1 MPFEFAT
8 ATRIVFGAGTL
19 REAGPAAAALCPGGR
34 ALVVTGASAG
44 HAAPLLADLEAHG
57 LCPTL
62 FQVAAEPTL
71 DLVRAGAQQARA
83 AGCELVIGLGGGS
96 ALDTGKAIAALAT
109 NPGDP
114 LDYVEVIG
122 RGQPLTQTPLPFIA
136 IPTTAGTG
144 TEVTRNAVLASP
156 EHHVK
161 VSLRSPRM
169 LARLAIVD
177 PELTYSLPPA
187 ETASTGLD
195 ALTQLLEAFVCNR
208 PNPLID
214 ALCREGLGRAARAL
228 RQAYAQ
234 GHDVAARED
243 MALASLFGGLA
254 LANARLGAVHGF
266 AAPIGGLLAAP
277 HGAVCARLLPIVV
290 AVNVRALQRRAPE
303 SPVLPRYVEAARRL
317 TSDSWATAEDG
328 VVWLQNLAGDL
339 QIKPLSA
346 YGLTPA
352 DFAPL
357 IENAAV
363 ASSMQGNPIRLTPA
377 ELREILEQA
386 V

>member
-8 ATRIVFGAGTL
+8 ANRIIFGAGAL
-19 REAGPAAAALCPGGR
+19 REAGLAAAELCPGGR
-34 ALVVTGASAG
+34 VVVVTGASAG
-44 HAAPLLADLEAHG
+44 RAAPLLADLEARG
-57 LCPTL
+57 LHPTL
-62 FQVAAEPTL
+62 FQVSAEPTF
-71 DLVRAGAQQARA
+71 DVVRAGATLARDSTC
-83 AGCELVIGLGGGS
+83 GLVIGLGGGS
-96 ALDTGKAIAALAT
+96 ALDAGKAIAALAA

-122 RGQPLTQTPLPFIA
+122 RGQALTQAPLPYIA

-169 LARLAIVD
+169 LPRVAIVD
-177 PELTYSLPPA
+177 PELTYSLPPE
-187 ETASTGLD
+187 ETACTGLD
-195 ALTQLLEAFVCNR
+195 ALTQLLEPFTCNR
-208 PNPLID
+208 PNPLTD
-214 ALCREGLGRAARAL
+214 AVCREGMQRAARAL
-228 RQAYAQ
+228 RQVYAH
-234 GHDVAARED
+234 GRDPAARED
-243 MALASLFGGLA
+243 MAVASLFGGLA

-277 HGAVCARLLPIVV
+277 HGAVCARLLPVVV
-290 AVNVRALQRRAPE
+290 AVNLRALRARAPE
-303 SPVLPRYVEAARRL
+303 SPALPRYAEAARLL
-317 TSDSWATAEDG
+317 TGDGWATAEDG
-328 VVWLQNLAGDL
+328 VVWLQTLAADL
-339 QIKPLSA
+339 QIRPLA
-346 YGLTPA
+346 GYGLQPA
-352 DFAPL
+352 HFPAL

-363 ASSMQGNPIRLTPA
+363 ASSMQGNPVKLTTD

>member
-19 REAGPAAAALCPGGR
+19 REAGPAAVELCPGGR
-34 ALVVTGASAG
+34 VAVITGGSSE
-44 HAAPLLADLEAHG
+44 HAATLIADLTAHG
-57 LCPTL
+57 L
-62 FQVAAEPTL
+62 QVTQVPVTTEPTL
-71 DLVRAGAQQARA
+71 ELVRTGAQQVRA
-83 AGCELVIGLGGGS
+83 AGCALVIGLGGGS

-122 RGQPLTQTPLPFIA
+122 RGQPLRETPLPYIA

-144 TEVTRNAVLASP
+144 TEVTRNAVLAST
-156 EHHVK
+156 EHRVK

-187 ETASTGLD
+187 ATASTGLD
-195 ALTQLLEAFVCNR
+195 ALTQLLEPLVCNR
-208 PNPLID
+208 PNPLTD
-214 ALCREGLGRAARAL
+214 AVCREGLPRGARAL
-228 RQAYAQ
+228 RLAYAD
-234 GHDVAARED
+234 GHNVEAREA
-243 MALASLFGGLA
+243 MALTSLLGGLA

-266 AAPIGGLLAAP
+266 AAPIGGLLTAP
-277 HGAVCARLLPIVV
+277 HGAVCAALLSAVT
-290 AVNVRALQRRAPE
+290 AVNVRALRARAPE
-303 SPVLPRYVEAARRL
+303 SPALARYAEAARLL
-317 TSDSWATAEDG
+317 TGDSAASIDDG
-328 VVWLQNLAGDL
+328 VAWLQQLTADL
-339 QIKPLSA
+339 HIPPLSA

-352 DFAPL
+352 HFPQL

-363 ASSMQGNPIRLTPA
+363 ASSMQGNPIKLTTD
-377 ELREILEQA
+377 ELREILERSA
-386 V
+386 